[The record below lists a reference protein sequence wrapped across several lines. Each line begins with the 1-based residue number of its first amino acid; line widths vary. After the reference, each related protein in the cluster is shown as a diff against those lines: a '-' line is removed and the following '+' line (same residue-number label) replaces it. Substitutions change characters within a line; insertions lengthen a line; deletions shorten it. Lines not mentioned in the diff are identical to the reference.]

1 MYVFASKLPRRFFAN
16 FLIRS
21 ADGAEVDQNPI
32 SETMADLKS
41 NSSMETSEAI
51 NADPLAD
58 PPVFLAQNVQEVIVG
73 DNNPNK
79 SFDVAEFVR
88 DDDAILNSS
97 IVACIE
103 TLDRELETDQFL
115 HFEGQN
121 VKEVIA
127 GDNNPNKSFD
137 IAEFVRDDAILNFS
151 IEDDQDREI
160 KVEPSDRE
168 LEIDPDFNIPSKPK
182 RKYHKSGK
190 YVGKR
195 STTKMTSIAATAL
208 IAGKINRPV
217 KKTLGKI
224 EFRDAR
230 NAAVSKIRSL
240 VPGMSPKIEGAAAVE
255 IAVKYI
261 ESIQIKLDA
270 KKEVEFHRYTLGRM
284 MEPTNSK

>member
-32 SETMADLKS
+32 SESMADLKS
-41 NSSMETSEAI
+41 SSLMETSEAI

-79 SFDVAEFVR
+79 SFD
-88 DDDAILNSS
+88 
-97 IVACIE
+97 
-103 TLDRELETDQFL
+103 
-115 HFEGQN
+115 
-121 VKEVIA
+121 
-127 GDNNPNKSFD
+127 

-151 IEDDQDREI
+151 IEDDQNSEI

-168 LEIDPDFNIPSKPK
+168 LEIDPDFNIPPKPK

-190 YVGKR
+190 SVGKR
-195 STTKMTSIAATAL
+195 STIKMTSIAATAL
-208 IAGKINRPV
+208 IAAKINRPV
-217 KKTLGKI
+217 KKTLAKI

-230 NAAVSKIRSL
+230 NAAVSKIRSV

-261 ESIQIKLDA
+261 ESIQIKLDS
-270 KKEVEFHRYTLGRM
+270 KKEVEFFRYTLGRM
-284 MEPTNSK
+284 MEPTK